1 MEEKS
6 DIEPKKPFLDL
17 LNWSC
22 AGIILHPKNI
32 MRKVYILLFSSS
44 RTEENCGK
52 SKAIYDLT
60 RIKHI
65 RSLHSY
71 AEHS

>member
-6 DIEPKKPFLDL
+6 AIEPKKPFLDL

-22 AGIILHPKNI
+22 AGIILHPKNL
-32 MRKVYILLFSSS
+32 MRKVSLLLFSSS
-44 RTEENCGK
+44 RTEEKCGK
-52 SKAIYDLT
+52 SKGIYNLT
-60 RIKHI
+60 RIKYI